1 MKKIIALFVFIVTSS
16 VYAQNSGITYQAV
29 IYNPSTEILPG
40 NNNPNVVLAEKNICL
55 RFSISDANSSVE
67 YQEVQKVKTDE
78 FGMVNLIVGEGDQVS
93 GYAANFDAIIWN
105 SSNKNLKV
113 EIDTNGNCSNFIE
126 ISNQKFASVPFAF
139 ASKVAETVSGI
150 VPIVNGGTGAATVA
164 GAKTNLDLN
173 NVDNTSDLNKPVSKA
188 TQTALDAKAP
198 LASPGFTGIPTA
210 PTAAAGTSTTQIATT
225 AFVNAALATA
235 GSPDATATQKG
246 RIQLAGDL
254 GGTADAPTV
263 PGLANKENAANKSTD
278 TSLGNSDILFPTQKA
293 VKTYVDNQVSS
304 GVVDATTSNKGK
316 IQLAGDLSGT
326 ADAPTVPGLLS
337 KEPTITA
344 GTISQYY
351 RGDKSWQNL
360 DKTAVGLNN
369 VDNTSDSNK
378 PVSSA
383 VQTALN
389 AKEDASNKSTDTLL
403 GTSNLM
409 FPTQN
414 AVKTYVDNQ
423 IATSST
429 PEATSSV
436 KGKIQLGGDLA
447 GTGTTASAPKISA
460 GAISAEK
467 LADNAVTNAKLGEIV
482 AIAKGGTGSNM
493 NTTAGYVK
501 QATTGANFTTVSS
514 IPVTDVTGAVRKVN
528 GVQPDTDGNVAVII
542 GRVFTGAT
550 VDPNLATSIINANP
564 ARQQSDIYIV
574 ADGSNP
580 NNGRT
585 FIYDGT
591 NWLEVATNLST
602 TDARYVNVAG
612 DTLEGNL
619 TFPTGKKIIID
630 DAPSNPTD
638 AANKAYVDTKVA
650 VATNSGTT
658 NFVPKFSGTSPS
670 KILANSSI
678 FDNGTEVGIGTI
690 TPSSTLHIINPLL
703 ATDNINANAKVLTLS
718 RPTTFQTKW
727 DNIAQFNLGSYAV
740 STGNTDAAHT
750 RLDLDLNDGSSIAT
764 SNVMTWQANGNV
776 GIGTTAPATRL
787 EIRQGI
793 AGNSGLRLT
802 NLTASSS
809 ATTASSKVLG
819 VNNNGDVILTNIPGT
834 QNIVSFSTATHT
846 TSGVVFTPNLQAD
859 QSVVYQSATDSSL
872 WTYNGT
878 TYVTYTPPATTAW
891 NLAGTTNDAGGTK
904 VSSISRTGNVG
915 IGISSPSA
923 RFHANT
929 PSGINNVAR
938 FTTEGTG
945 TNWANIGLGNNSGVW
960 SSIASGD
967 SKFQIRNFTN
977 DTSILHADLVSGNVG
992 VGTATPATRL
1002 HVNSASP
1009 ATNTVNVEGVFR
1021 MQRPQSPGVKWEN
1034 IAQFDL
1040 GSYSTALNATTRL
1053 DLSLNDGGNATPSSV
1068 MTWQA
1073 NGNVG
1078 FSTTAPLSLLSN
1090 ATAGTNFVSSN
1101 SATQSATGISWLT
1114 NNAGYNTSL
1123 YNANNVVGSN
1133 GLQVKVANTSSQ
1145 TIAFEVGQNTSQ
1157 SGISNPYFNVLG
1169 NGNVG
1174 IGTNAPLTRL
1184 IVNDNAYIANLPS
1197 SSTNL
1202 MDNSTFRPLTRFQTS
1217 SGGNNNAIS
1226 HYLTTTAAATQAHNY
1241 SIGTSLPYV
1250 LQPAGGNVGIGT
1262 TTPSRI
1268 LDVVNQTS
1276 VHTGVIE
1283 AETPVT
1289 NSTTRAIAIRM
1300 RRGTFSAPAAIQNG
1314 DVSMFAFSG
1323 YDGAAFSP
1331 ATAAIGGVAT
1341 ENWTSTNKGM
1351 ALSFY
1356 STPNTSAANN
1366 ERMRIDHNGN
1376 IGIGTTA
1383 PAAQLHTTGSVR
1395 FAGAGTPAANR
1406 VLTSD
1411 ASGNATWQSAPGTT
1425 SVVTRSAN
1433 FALTVSDN
1441 AGFIIVN
1448 SASVVDVTV
1457 PSTLPAGFYCQIIQQ
1472 GTGQVRLV
1480 GSGVT
1485 LNSALGFLTRAQGSS
1500 IGIMLATNTLG
1511 FVSGDT
1517 GL

>member
-1 MKKIIALFVFIVTSS
+1 MKRIITLLVFIITSTI
-16 VYAQNSGITYQAV
+16 YAQNSGITYQAV
-29 IYNPSTEILPG
+29 IYNPSSEILPG
-40 NNNPNVVLAEKNICL
+40 NNNPNVVLAAKDICL
-55 RFSISDANSSVE
+55 RFSFIDSNSSLE
-67 YQEVQKVKTDE
+67 YQEIQKVKTDE
-78 FGMVNLIVGEGDQVS
+78 FGMVNIIVGDGDQVS
-93 GYAANFDAIIWN
+93 GYAADFDAVIWN
-105 SSNKNLKV
+105 STNKNLKV
-113 EIDTNGNCSNFIE
+113 EIDAIGNCNNFIE
-126 ISNQKFASVPFAF
+126 ITNQKFASVPFAF
-139 ASKVAETVSGI
+139 ASKVAENVSGI

-164 GAKTNLDLN
+164 GAKTNLGLK
-173 NVDNTSDLNKPVSKA
+173 NVDNTSDLNKPVSTA

-225 AFVNAALATA
+225 AFVNAALATVA
-235 GSPDATATQKG
+235 SSDATATQKG

-293 VKTYVDNQVSS
+293 VKTYVDNQVSA
-304 GVVDATTSNKGK
+304 GVADATTSNKGK
-316 IQLAGDLSGT
+316 IQLSGDLSGT

-344 GTISQYY
+344 GTISQYF
-351 RGDKSWQNL
+351 RGDKTWQTL
-360 DKTAVGLNN
+360 DKTTIGLDN

-834 QNIVSFSTATHT
+834 QNIVTFSTATPT

-859 QSVVYQSATDSSL
+859 QSVVYQSTTDSSL

-891 NLAGTTNDAGGTK
+891 NLAGTTNDAGGNKTSAIERTGSVLVTNGFMRATGNGNVFTVDPTQGGGPRLMLGTTVAPNNYFELGAYNSINNFDTK
-904 VSSISRTGNVG
+904 GRDFNIFSTAAANILYLRNATGRVGINTSTPLGRFVVDDKSYISALPLSVYNLSDNSTFRPHTRFQNTVGADNNGLSIYSTTAAWAMQSHNYSTGAVLPLIFQPAGGNVG
-915 IGISSPSA
+915 VGITTPSA

-929 PSGINNVAR
+929 PSGTNNVAR

-945 TNWANIGLGNNSGVW
+945 TNWANIGLGNNSGIW

-992 VGTATPATRL
+992 IGITTPATRL
-1002 HVNSASP
+1002 QVNSASP

-1021 MQRPQSPGVKWEN
+1021 MQRPQAPGVKWEN
-1034 IAQFDL
+1034 IAQFNL
-1040 GSYSTALNATTRL
+1040 GSYAVTTPSSNTNATSRL
-1053 DLSLNDGGNATPSSV
+1053 DLAMNDGDGVGTNNV

-1078 FSTTAPLSLLSN
+1078 IGTTAPSGQFEI
-1090 ATAGTNFVSSN
+1090 AT
-1101 SATQSATGISWLT
+1101 
-1114 NNAGYNTSL
+1114 
-1123 YNANNVVGSN
+1123 SN
-1133 GLQVKVANTSSQ
+1133 GLSSV
-1145 TIAFEVGQNTSQ
+1145 IRRFGNFSQ
-1157 SGISNPYFNVLG
+1157 
-1169 NGNVG
+1169 
-1174 IGTNAPLTRL
+1174 A
-1184 IVNDNAYIANLPS
+1184 AANLVLQKTYGTTATTHGAGITNGDFVGRILFSASNGS
-1197 SSTNL
+1197 SYLANGT
-1202 MDNSTFRPLTRFQTS
+1202 DIV
-1217 SGGNNNAIS
+1217 GYAAGNQ
-1226 HYLTTTAAATQAHNY
+1226 TTTNN
-1241 SIGTSLPYV
+1241 
-1250 LQPAGGNVGIGT
+1250 GGGIFFRT
-1262 TTPSRI
+1262 VPQ
-1268 LDVVNQTS
+1268 NS
-1276 VHTGVIE
+1276 VAQSV
-1283 AETPVT
+1283 
-1289 NSTTRAIAIRM
+1289 
-1300 RRGTFSAPAAIQNG
+1300 
-1314 DVSMFAFSG
+1314 
-1323 YDGAAFSP
+1323 
-1331 ATAAIGGVAT
+1331 
-1341 ENWTSTNKGM
+1341 
-1351 ALSFY
+1351 
-1356 STPNTSAANN
+1356 

-1376 IGIGTTA
+1376 IGIGDFSTTA

-1395 FAGAGTPAANR
+1395 LAGAGTPGAGK

-1411 ASGNATWQSAPGTT
+1411 ASGNATWQNAVGSTT
-1425 SVVTRSAN
+1425 VSNKSDN
-1433 FALTVSDN
+1433 FTLTASDN
-1441 AGFIIVN
+1441 AGFIVVN
-1448 SASVVDVTV
+1448 SASSITVTV
-1457 PSTLPAGFYCQIIQQ
+1457 PATLPAGFYCQIIQQ
-1472 GTGQVRLV
+1472 GAGQVQVV

-1485 LNSALGFLTRAQGSS
+1485 MNSALGFFTRSQGSS
-1500 IGIMLATNTLG
+1500 IGIMMATGTIG